1 MKVAII
7 GGTGLLGSNLLK
19 YYSKKNFEVRAFS
32 RLSSQNQ
39 SLYDISRLDFNN
51 LEAQLSVV
59 FDIWCPD
66 IIINAVALVNLQE
79 CEDNVKSAYIVNT
92 SIAMQLSSISKKYK
106 SYFIHISTD
115 HFFNDKK
122 LKHTENDEIVLV
134 NNYARTKFEAE
145 NEVVKIYSKALVVRT
160 NIVGFRRNNIDSF
173 FEWLL
178 GSLKSQKDTNLYN
191 NFYSS
196 PLSVKQLGNFLINC
210 YDKNINGLF
219 NIASSEV
226 IDKYTFGIETARIF
240 GFNKEKIYSIELE
253 NCSNET
259 HRALSLGLDVSK
271 IENVLGVKMPSIIE
285 TLEGLYKE
293 YREDNE
299 Q

>member
-59 FDIWCPD
+59 FDFWCPD

-106 SYFIHISTD
+106 SYFIH
-115 HFFNDKK
+115 
-122 LKHTENDEIVLV
+122 
-134 NNYARTKFEAE
+134 
-145 NEVVKIYSKALVVRT
+145 
-160 NIVGFRRNNIDSF
+160 
-173 FEWLL
+173 
-178 GSLKSQKDTNLYN
+178 Q
-191 NFYSS
+191 SS
-196 PLSVKQLGNFLINC
+196 
-210 YDKNINGLF
+210 
-219 NIASSEV
+219 
-226 IDKYTFGIETARIF
+226 
-240 GFNKEKIYSIELE
+240 
-253 NCSNET
+253 
-259 HRALSLGLDVSK
+259 
-271 IENVLGVKMPSIIE
+271 
-285 TLEGLYKE
+285 
-293 YREDNE
+293 
-299 Q
+299 